1 VSRLAKLCGG
11 LRGLNPDLSGHL
23 PGASSSALVVGMPSQ
38 EGGGGVVV
46 PSPFRGS
53 YFDSFDE
60 SELPKKS
67 ANMTERVAV
76 PSSEH
81 VAEIVGRQGEWSRG
95 NAIIVWA
102 YIIIDGGLC
111 KPRESRPALH
121 GTQIYS
127 SINIRLTVKVVQND
141 MHKFDT
147 LCIIHIIIQCISG
160 SPILAHLRRVG
171 MEKWRHYFMAL
182 RYGC

>member
-1 VSRLAKLCGG
+1 MSMADVDIRVGGFADEKGSVSTVSVGGPSSLSPSGG

-81 VAEIVGRQGEWSRG
+81 VAEI
-95 NAIIVWA
+95 
-102 YIIIDGGLC
+102 
-111 KPRESRPALH
+111 
-121 GTQIYS
+121 
-127 SINIRLTVKVVQND
+127 
-141 MHKFDT
+141 
-147 LCIIHIIIQCISG
+147 
-160 SPILAHLRRVG
+160 
-171 MEKWRHYFMAL
+171 
-182 RYGC
+182 

>member
-1 VSRLAKLCGG
+1 MADVDIRVCGSADEKGSVSRVSVGGPSSLSPSGG

-81 VAEIVGRQGEWSRG
+81 VAEIVGRQGE
-95 NAIIVWA
+95 
-102 YIIIDGGLC
+102 
-111 KPRESRPALH
+111 
-121 GTQIYS
+121 
-127 SINIRLTVKVVQND
+127 
-141 MHKFDT
+141 
-147 LCIIHIIIQCISG
+147 
-160 SPILAHLRRVG
+160 
-171 MEKWRHYFMAL
+171 
-182 RYGC
+182 

>member
-1 VSRLAKLCGG
+1 MADVDIRVGGFADEKGSVSTVSVGGPSSLSPSGG

-38 EGGGGVVV
+38 EGGGGGGGGVV

-81 VAEIVGRQGEWSRG
+81 VAEIVGRQGE
-95 NAIIVWA
+95 
-102 YIIIDGGLC
+102 
-111 KPRESRPALH
+111 
-121 GTQIYS
+121 
-127 SINIRLTVKVVQND
+127 
-141 MHKFDT
+141 
-147 LCIIHIIIQCISG
+147 
-160 SPILAHLRRVG
+160 
-171 MEKWRHYFMAL
+171 
-182 RYGC
+182 